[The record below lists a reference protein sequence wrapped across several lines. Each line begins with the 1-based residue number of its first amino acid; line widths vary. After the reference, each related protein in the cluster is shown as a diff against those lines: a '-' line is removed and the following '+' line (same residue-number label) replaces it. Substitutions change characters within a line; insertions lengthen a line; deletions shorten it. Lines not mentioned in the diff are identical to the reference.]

1 MTKTHRMPIRIYYE
15 DTDAG
20 KIVYYAN
27 YLKFAERGRTE
38 MLRDAG
44 FDHQTLL
51 RDHQFG
57 FAVRKC
63 AADYRKPAVLDDKVE
78 ILTRITKVTGARI
91 EMAQEIKRDGDL
103 LVTVD
108 VTLACLG
115 AAGRGIRM
123 PEQIFAAL
131 LSYVDAVSS
140 DRDKD

>member
-1 MTKTHRMPIRIYYE
+1 MNKIHTLPIRVYYE

-38 MLRDAG
+38 MLREAG

-51 RDHQFG
+51 RDHKFG

-63 AADYRKPAVLDDKVE
+63 AADYRKPALLDDE
-78 ILTRITKVTGARI
+78 IDVVTRITAVTGARI
-91 EMAQEIKRDGDL
+91 VMEQTIRRDDEV

-123 PEQIFAAL
+123 PEQIFAVL
-131 LSYVDAVSS
+131 LTYVDTA
-140 DRDKD
+140 